1 MYLYKN
7 RLIYLFRARGQVW
20 ISSLSPLKYPPL
32 KNLFADVAT
41 IFLKGRER
49 GRGEEREKGEKKRT
63 KSDLKIIMKVCVH
76 TNKYKYSLSRHSTTK
91 KEKKKKEQCAAPP

>member
-7 RLIYLFRARGQVW
+7 RLIYFFRARGQVW

-76 TNKYKYSLSRHSTTK
+76 TNK
-91 KEKKKKEQCAAPP
+91 